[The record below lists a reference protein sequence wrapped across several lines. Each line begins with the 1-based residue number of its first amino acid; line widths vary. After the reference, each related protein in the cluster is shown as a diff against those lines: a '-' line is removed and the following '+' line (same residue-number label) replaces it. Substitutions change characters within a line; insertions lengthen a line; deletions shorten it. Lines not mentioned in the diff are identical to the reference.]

1 MTGQSLRSPVFQLIY
16 SALLDQPSAD
26 LCHQVKRIAVLVVDS
41 DAQRLAMRLERGAIA
56 LAIMTGEV
64 RLNCRGWHLELLCF
78 VLLRAM
84 AKRQGRRTR
93 TFSVP
98 SHLAEAAL
106 GRLEALAPWMPVRR
120 DNLISLLHPPAALDH
135 NAAVELGLSFRPWD
149 AGRPQ

>member
-84 AKRQGRRTR
+84 AKYLPTLTAFPSKGPGRKVIMQHQLTHTQKMIFLFDFRGDN
-93 TFSVP
+93 F
-98 SHLAEAAL
+98 LA
-106 GRLEALAPWMPVRR
+106 RIVS
-120 DNLISLLHPPAALDH
+120 DLD
-135 NAAVELGLSFRPWD
+135 VCVML
-149 AGRPQ
+149 